1 MKAIQMHGYGGVDQL
16 RYEDVPAPTAGPGD
30 VLVRVAATSVNPFD
44 WKMRRGDLR
53 GMLTLKFPLIPG
65 SDVAGEIV
73 AVGAGVSN
81 FKPGQQVM
89 ALTNHTYA
97 ELVVVSSADLATVPD
112 GLELPQAGALP
123 VVTTTGAEL
132 MEHVAPQSGQTVLVT
147 GALGGVGRTAVY
159 VATERGAHVIAGV
172 RERQKRQAQ
181 ALGAD
186 QVIAIDSDFEI
197 HSLPD
202 LDAIADTVDGEVIG
216 KLIAKLKPGG
226 VLGSVLGKPKAAE
239 GIDIRVEA
247 FSVQP
252 NPTVLARLA
261 KAVRNGNLSIPV
273 VKTFKL
279 SEAAAAQKLAEEGKV
294 EGKIVLIP

>member
-1 MKAIQMHGYGGVDQL
+1 LQGV
-16 RYEDVPAPTAGPGD
+16 
-30 VLVRVAATSVNPFD
+30 
-44 WKMRRGDLR
+44 
-53 GMLTLKFPLIPG
+53 LTLRFPFIPG
-65 SDVAGEIV
+65 RDVAGEIV

-81 FKPGQQVM
+81 FKPGQKVM

-97 ELVVVSSADLATVPD
+97 ELVVVPSTALATVPD
-112 GLELPQAGALP
+112 GLELQQAGALP
-123 VVTTTGAEL
+123 LVTTTGAAL
-132 MEHVAPQSGQTVLVT
+132 IEHVGPNRGQTVLVT

-159 VATERGAHVIAGV
+159 VATERGARVIAGV

-181 ALGAD
+181 ALEVD
-186 QVIAIDSDFEI
+186 QVVAIDSDSEI
-197 HSLPD
+197 RSLPD

-216 KLIAKLKPGG
+216 KLIAKLKRGG

-239 GIDIRVEA
+239 GKDIRVEA
-247 FSVQP
+247 FGGVQP

-261 KAVRNGNLSIPV
+261 EAVRKGKLSIPV

-294 EGKIVLIP
+294 GGKIVLIP